1 MIRTEHHGPVTTVIL
16 DRPGPRNAVDRA
28 TARGSSSGSS
38 IWGLVVGG
46 ALAASIAGC
55 VMRGPARP
63 RLTGTCQGACA
74 HYVACKPG
82 HSADARGQC
91 EAECP
96 QVFADPD
103 SLMEFELLTCA
114 DAVEYIDG
122 VEAQTGSAP

>member
-1 MIRTEHHGPVTTVIL
+1 MSSPV
-16 DRPGPRNAVDRA
+16 P
-28 TARGSSSGSS
+28 
-38 IWGLVVGG
+38 GLVLG
-46 ALAASIAGC
+46 AAIAALVVAPLAGC
-55 VMRGPARP
+55 VMRGLASP

-82 HSADARGQC
+82 HPETARGQC

-103 SLMEFELLTCA
+103 SLMAYESLTCA

-122 VEAQTGSAP
+122 AGAQTVSAR